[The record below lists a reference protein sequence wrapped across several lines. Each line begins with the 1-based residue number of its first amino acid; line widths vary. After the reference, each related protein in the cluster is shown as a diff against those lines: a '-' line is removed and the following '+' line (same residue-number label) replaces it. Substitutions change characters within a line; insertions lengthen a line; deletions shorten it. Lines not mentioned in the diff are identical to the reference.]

1 MAKKS
6 AEIMKM
12 NKLNI
17 EAITET
23 IPKNYILK
31 LKTNLINDFS
41 PMFVRINKYRH
52 IDTLPHRHI
61 DTLPHRHGYIISE
74 YKQDSE

>member
-52 IDTLPHRHI
+52 IDTLPHRH
-61 DTLPHRHGYIISE
+61 GYIISE